1 MAMTASIKATL
12 ATLIAMLIVGFLF
25 NTVGLFE
32 NFWSAPFY
40 VAAILLGLLGAFVW
54 VFVYKKG

>member
-25 NTVGLFE
+25 KTVGLFE
-32 NFWSAPFY
+32 NFRSASFY